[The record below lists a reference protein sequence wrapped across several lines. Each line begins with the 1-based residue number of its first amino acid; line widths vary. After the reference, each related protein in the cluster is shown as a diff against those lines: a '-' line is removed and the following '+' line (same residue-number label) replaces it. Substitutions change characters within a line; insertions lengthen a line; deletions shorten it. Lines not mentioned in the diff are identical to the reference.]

1 MSGDTGKLVTFGSGA
16 LTARNQTGITASPIT
31 SGVNGYVIAVHAALG
46 FDGGGERCIDLGTMT
61 PWLSRDAMAAIGE
74 RRRASLERAA
84 QLSGER
90 SSWLPLSLPAYLRAV
105 REHEKIKRSY
115 GAQFEGRAGFVA
127 NDRDELAHFV
137 RKIFDPDRHTADARG
152 YAAYLCDLD
161 PNLGNL
167 VTAEITV
174 RLPAE
179 ERRRHTYIVG
189 ASGSGKSEL
198 LKLLVHHEVAHGEA
212 AVVVVDAHS
221 DLCEQIARWPELAD
235 GERLVFIKPSEFA
248 GLVATI
254 NPLEPPPGA
263 DDRVKEKIANRL
275 AEVLAEICRGEG
287 GASMT
292 PRMVNVGKAAV
303 RLLLDRPGA
312 TLWDLLELLADE
324 TPEPLLEAGRRH
336 PDRAVSWFFR
346 NDWQASDYRAAKG
359 GMRARLLN
367 LLMLR
372 DFSEMTCGPSTIQLA
387 PMVDAGKVLLFSL
400 GSAGTDAAQVLGQ
413 LIVGLLAAVGD
424 LRKAE
429 ERTDRRPVHVV
440 LDECHNFTG
449 PATETILTEL
459 RKYGLHLTLAHQ
471 FLTQLDSGHR
481 DAVLSNTAVKILG
494 RSDYAPRMLG
504 AMGLDDEEGRALA
517 RNLQPRQ
524 FLVRWGARSPFMLT
538 PRSHLADDRHRISES
553 EWKALR
559 ARQEAFYRP
568 AGASVV
574 PVAENAPAVTEKG
587 FSRALD

>member
-1 MSGDTGKLVTFGSGA
+1 MSYDTGKPVTFGSGI
-16 LTARNQTGITASPIT
+16 LVPRNQTGIAAAPIT
-31 SGVNGYVIAVHAALG
+31 SGINGYLAAIHSALG
-46 FDGGGERCIDLGTMT
+46 FNDINKLCVDLGTMT
-61 PWLSRDAMAAIGE
+61 PWLSREAMAAIGE
-74 RRRASLERAA
+74 RRRTSLEMAA
-84 QLSGER
+84 RLSGQK

-105 REHEKIKRSY
+105 RQQERNFTPEY
-115 GAQFEGRAGFVA
+115 
-127 NDRDELAHFV
+127 AHFMQNLLST
-137 RKIFDPDRHTADARG
+137 DRHTADAQG

-174 RLPAE
+174 RLPAD
-179 ERRRHTYIVG
+179 ERQRHTYIVG

-198 LKLLVHHEVAHGEA
+198 LKLLVHHEVREGKA

-235 GERLVFIKPSEFA
+235 GERLVFIKPGEFA

-292 PRMVNVGKAAV
+292 PRMVNIGKAAV

-312 TLWDLLELLADE
+312 TLWDLLELLSEE
-324 TPEPLLEAGRRH
+324 TPKPLLEAGQRH

-367 LLMLR
+367 LLMLQ
-372 DFSEMTCGPSTIQLA
+372 DFSDMTCGPTTVQLA
-387 PMVDAGKVLLFSL
+387 PMVDAGKVVLFSL
-400 GSAGTDAAQVLGQ
+400 GSAGTDAAQVLGK
-413 LIVGLLAAVGD
+413 LIVGLLAALGD
-424 LRKAE
+424 LRKAD

-449 PATETILTEL
+449 PATETILAEL
-459 RKYGLHLTLAHQ
+459 RKYGIHLTLAHQ
-471 FLTQLDSGHR
+471 YFTQLGTDER
-481 DAVLSNTAVKILG
+481 DAVLANTAVKILG
-494 RSDYAPRMLG
+494 RSDYAPRMLA
-504 AMGLDDEEGRALA
+504 AMGLDDDEGRALA

-524 FLVRWGARSPFMLT
+524 FLVRWGARSPFLLT
-538 PRSHLADDRHRISES
+538 PRSDLADDAHRISEH

-568 AGASVV
+568 AGASAV
-574 PVAENAPAVTEKG
+574 PVAENAPAVTAKG

>member
-1 MSGDTGKLVTFGSGA
+1 MSDETNGTRALGANALVARKTAGTLAPLISSGA
-16 LTARNQTGITASPIT
+16 A
-31 SGVNGYVIAVHAALG
+31 GYAMAAQSALG
-46 FDGGGERCIDLGTMT
+46 FSEDGRAFLELGSMT
-61 PWLSRDAMAAIGE
+61 PWLSEAAISAIGE
-74 RRRASLERAA
+74 RRRAALGEISRRSG
-84 QLSGER
+84 LSPPM
-90 SSWLPLSLPAYLRAV
+90 PLLYAGYLRAV
-105 REHEKIKRSY
+105 RENEKILRSY
-115 GAQFEGRAGFVA
+115 DAQSAGRTGFVA
-127 NDRDELAHFV
+127 NDSNELAYFLT
-137 RKIFDPDRHTADARG
+137 RIFDPARHSADAKG
-152 YAAYLCDLD
+152 YASYLCDID
-161 PNLGNL
+161 PQLGNII
-167 VTAEITV
+167 TAEIAV

-179 ERRRHTYIVG
+179 ERLRHTYIVG

-198 LKLLVHHEVAHGEA
+198 LKLLVHHEVTHGEA

-235 GERLVFIKPSEFA
+235 GERLVFIKPGEFA

-263 DDRVKEKIANRL
+263 SDRVKEKIANRL

-292 PRMVNVGKAAV
+292 PRMVNIGKAAV
-303 RLLLDRPGA
+303 RLLLDKPGA
-312 TLWDLLELLADE
+312 TLWDLLELLAEE
-324 TPEPLLEAGRRH
+324 TPKPLLEAGQRH
-336 PDRAVSWFFR
+336 PDRAVSWFFK

-372 DFSEMTCGPSTIQLA
+372 DFSDMTCGPSTVQLA

-471 FLTQLDSGHR
+471 FLTQLGTDER
-481 DAVLSNTAVKILG
+481 DAVLANTAVKILG
-494 RSDYAPRMLG
+494 RSDYAPRMLA
-504 AMGLDDEEGRALA
+504 AMGLDDDEGRTLA

-524 FLVRWGARSPFMLT
+524 FLVRWGARSPFMLI
-538 PRSHLADDRHRISES
+538 PRSDLADDTHRISED
-553 EWKALR
+553 EWKAVR
-559 ARQEAFYRP
+559 SRQEAFYRSVEAKP
-568 AGASVV
+568 VTVMENASVD
-574 PVAENAPAVTEKG
+574 AARG